1 MNTITRKPLA
11 SVLDIGGAITISPDG
26 VVNYLDEK
34 NATSAVLEVLE
45 HADYTVLRHGL
56 LDEMAERSFPNDV
69 AGLAGHL
76 NEFFGLEEVR

>member
-11 SVLDIGGAITISPDG
+11 SVLDLGGAITVSPDG
-26 VVNYLDEK
+26 VVNYLSEK
-34 NATSAVLEVLE
+34 EASPKVIEVLE

-56 LDEMAERSFPNDV
+56 LGEMLERSFPNDV
-69 AGLAGHL
+69 AGLAENL

>member
-34 NATSAVLEVLE
+34 NATSEVLEVLE
-45 HADYTVLRHGL
+45 HADYTVLLHGL
-56 LDEMAERSFPNDV
+56 LGEMLERSFPNDV
-69 AGLAGHL
+69 ASLAEYL

>member
-11 SVLDIGGAITISPDG
+11 SVLDLGGAITISPDG

-34 NATSAVLEVLE
+34 NATSEVLEVLE
-45 HADYTVLRHGL
+45 HAAYTVLRHGL
-56 LDEMAERSFPNDV
+56 LSAMSEEFHNDV
-69 AGLAGHL
+69 ASLAEYL

>member
-11 SVLDIGGAITISPDG
+11 SVLDLGGAITISPDG

-34 NATSAVLEVLE
+34 NATSEVLEVLE
-45 HADYTVLRHGL
+45 HADYIVLRHGM

-69 AGLAGHL
+69 ASLAEKL